1 MPSIHLEDK
10 KIDATVGELGIRN
23 TFTKPVTMSV
33 TTLSIKDIYYPIMPD
48 TAFHP
53 INIKAAL
60 NRIRYD
66 FETKVRDT
74 IPLYPAT
81 MDMVLATIL
90 ESSRAQA
97 TWATVFEYRNQPFYV
112 VRNLAHTN
120 TTLPYRRVLVVK
132 FDPLVRQDAFIIPY
146 PMRTWDQVRSNLTH
160 EEFYPLTSMTTWQ

>member
-1 MPSIHLEDK
+1 MPSIHQEDK
-10 KIDATVGELGIRN
+10 KIDATVGKTWIRN
-23 TFTKPVTMSV
+23 TFTNPVTMSDV
-33 TTLSIKDIYYPIMPD
+33 VLSIKDIPYPLLPN

-53 INIKAAL
+53 VNTDAAL

-66 FETKVRDT
+66 FEEKVRNKTPLCPST
-74 IPLYPAT
+74 IDMIITT
-81 MDMVLATIL
+81 MLG
-90 ESSRAQA
+90 SKQAQA
-97 TWATVFEYRNQPFYV
+97 VWAIAFEYRNQPLYV

-132 FDPLVRQDAFIIPY
+132 LDSLTFNY

>member
-1 MPSIHLEDK
+1 
-10 KIDATVGELGIRN
+10 
-23 TFTKPVTMSV
+23 MSV
-33 TTLSIKDIYYPIMPD
+33 TALSIQDIPYPLIAN
-48 TAFHP
+48 TAYHP
-53 INIKAAL
+53 FNLDAAL

-74 IPLYPAT
+74 ISLYPAT

-97 TWATVFEYRNQPFYV
+97 TWATVFEYRNQPFYI

-132 FDPLVRQDAFIIPY
+132 LDAFIIPY
-146 PMRTWDQVRSNLTH
+146 PTRIWDQVRSSLTH
-160 EEFYPLTSMTTWQ
+160 EEFYPSPSMTMSQ